1 MTRTLRRL
9 CVLAAVLS
17 MPATAAAD
25 AASVERGRALMAA
38 SCFLCHGM
46 RGETTSELY
55 PRLAG
60 QHARYLEKQL
70 RDFRERRRTGGGME
84 GFAARLSDA
93 DIAALAL
100 YLSQQKLDPLRAAD
114 AAAVARG
121 RALYEQGKPAAA
133 MKSCASCHG
142 ADAHGAELRPR
153 LAGQQPAYIIAQ
165 LSNFRRPWR
174 RVGVDAMHEVADKL
188 SDAEVRDLAEF
199 LAQLP

>member
-9 CVLAAVLS
+9 CALVAVLS

-100 YLSQQKLDPLRAAD
+100 YLSQQRLDPLPAAD

-121 RALYEQGKPAAA
+121 RVLYEGRPSAGL
-133 MKSCASCHG
+133 KSCASCHG
-142 ADAHGAELRPR
+142 ADAHGAELLPL
-153 LAGQQPAYIIAQ
+153 LAGQQPAYIVAQ

-174 RVGVDAMHEVADKL
+174 RAGVDAMHEVADEL
-188 SDAEVRDLAEF
+188 SDAEIRDLAEF
-199 LAQLP
+199 LGQLP